1 MFRALGLD
9 IRVSGLG
16 FTAQGL
22 GLSFWPAQAGSLVTQ
37 TLGIGNG
44 LEG

>member
-1 MFRALGLD
+1 MFRALCLD

-22 GLSFWPAQAGSLVTQ
+22 GLSFWPAQAGSLVPTD
-37 TLGIGNG
+37 NADPWCR
-44 LEG
+44 